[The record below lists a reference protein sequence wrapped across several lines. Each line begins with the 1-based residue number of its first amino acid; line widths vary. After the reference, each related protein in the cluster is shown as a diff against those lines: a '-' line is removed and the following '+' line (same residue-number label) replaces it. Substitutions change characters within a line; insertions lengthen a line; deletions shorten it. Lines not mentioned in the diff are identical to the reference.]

1 MHFGRC
7 RNPVRGTT
15 ISKMSFITRNAFN
28 HLTFVLKYKDV
39 MARMSNIPGVKQL
52 GLIALDAPRTNL
64 TYIPIYQDLDLPPG
78 TVAPINIIEQ
88 FIESASYHVIL
99 NRCPCRSEM
108 GCKDYEPTFGCTFVG
123 EGARQIDPAV
133 GRHVT
138 KSEALEHL
146 HHACEMG
153 LVSLVGK
160 FKGDA
165 IALGVRDHSRLM
177 TICHC
182 CPCCCV
188 STSLHLA
195 SREARDILVKLEG
208 LSIEVGDG
216 CAGCGKCVEVCMF
229 KQMSVVDGKA
239 VVGEECKGC
248 GRCAMACKQG
258 AVKITLDNAD
268 YMEQAIS
275 RISGT
280 VEVG

>member
-1 MHFGRC
+1 MGL
-7 RNPVRGTT
+7 
-15 ISKMSFITRNAFN
+15 ISRNAFN
-28 HLTFVLKYKDV
+28 HLTFILKYKDA
-39 MARMSNIPGVKQL
+39 MAWMSNIPGVKQL
-52 GLIALDAPRTNL
+52 GLMALDTPRTNL
-64 TYIPIYQDLDLPPG
+64 TYIPINQDVELPPG
-78 TVAPINIIEQ
+78 TVAPISIIEQ
-88 FIESASYHVIL
+88 FIESASHHVIL
-99 NRCPCRSEM
+99 NRCPCRSEL
-108 GCKDYEPTFGCTFVG
+108 GCKDYEPTFGCTFLG

-133 GRHVT
+133 GRHV
-138 KSEALEHL
+138 SRAEALEHL

-165 IALGVRDHSRLM
+165 IALGVRDHSHLM

-208 LSIEVGDG
+208 LNVEVSAD
-216 CAGCGKCVEVCMF
+216 CKGCGKCVEACTF
-229 KQMSVVDGKA
+229 KQMTVVDGRA

-248 GRCAMACKQG
+248 GRCAVVCKEK
-258 AVKITLDNAD
+258 AVKITVDD
-268 YMEQAIS
+268 PEYMEEAIA

-280 VEVG
+280 VTVS